1 MSRTSRNFVLAY
13 IFLVGLPLIGLAGVL
28 RSGRHLAAPVSVDG
42 TWKVEAVSS
51 GKTSTCAAVSTFL
64 SAPVVISQSGR
75 NLVVTFGNG
84 RSAVPGALEDNSV
97 KTSIPV
103 DGDSGTQ
110 CGQAILTSVVD
121 PKSSPRVMSGQL
133 AFLGCP
139 SCAPFAFH
147 AVRQPKTQGGGGH

>member
-1 MSRTSRNFVLAY
+1 MSRTSRNFVVAY

-28 RSGRHLAAPVSVDG
+28 RSGRHLAAPISVDG
-42 TWKVEAVSS
+42 NWKVEASNS
-51 GKTSTCAAVSTFL
+51 TKTASCAAVATFL
-64 SAPVVISQSGR
+64 SSPVSISQSGR

-84 RSAVPGALEDNSV
+84 KSVVPGALEDNSI

-103 DGDSGTQ
+103 DGEPGTQ
-110 CGQAILTSVVD
+110 CGQAILTAIVD
-121 PKSSPRVMSGQL
+121 AKSAPRVMTGQL

-147 AVRQPKTQGGGGH
+147 AVRQPKTGTGGGH